1 VNESWRPLVSSL
13 VPESNNAC
21 SFHRFGEIL
30 AKLIVRLPTSNTMNC
45 PIMNAC
51 PKREPPPS
59 PELCSAPVQTGLQSQ
74 CKTLLGKDE
83 VSVTAVMEHLQPGPI
98 LDG

>member
-1 VNESWRPLVSSL
+1 MVVKVRRDARAQWMTCGGLSSL
-13 VPESNNAC
+13 FVPESNDTC

-30 AKLIVRLPTSNTMNC
+30 AKLIVRLPKSNTMNC

-59 PELCSAPVQTGLQSQ
+59 PELCSAPVQTGLQN
-74 CKTLLGKDE
+74 
-83 VSVTAVMEHLQPGPI
+83 
-98 LDG
+98 